1 MITTNIIKALE
12 TIATL
17 TSDTFYADSIGLSG
31 STTKAL
37 HNIGYIEPTGQT
49 QLRTIK
55 VKQGTKELTIEVK
68 EWAVTTL
75 YTNLI
80 QI

>member
-1 MITTNIIKALE
+1 MTTINLIKALE
-12 TIATL
+12 TISA
-17 TSDTFYADSIGLSG
+17 DTFIGFNG
-31 STTKAL
+31 STMKAL

-68 EWAVTTL
+68 EWAVTAL
-75 YTNLI
+75 YKVLI
-80 QI
+80 H